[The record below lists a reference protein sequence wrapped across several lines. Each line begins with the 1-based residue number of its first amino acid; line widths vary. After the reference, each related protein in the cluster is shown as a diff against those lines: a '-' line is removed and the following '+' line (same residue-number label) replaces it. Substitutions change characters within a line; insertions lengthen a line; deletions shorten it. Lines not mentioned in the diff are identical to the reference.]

1 MAIRIGPDKALG
13 GKAKPRGSQ
22 PQQRQ
27 QDAGQ
32 REAARRTEQRRDRDA
47 ADSRRDAEGQA
58 ADAEDLAD
66 FGDVEDDELDGGEY
80 GMGGG
85 DGLTNDDRDD
95 LGLGPGDTEQSPARP
110 TSLTPDPTSD
120 GDLSDDDRDDFFLGP
135 GDAEQAPAFP
145 TALTDP
151 PAGDGGLTDAN
162 LAIEDDP
169 DPAPTPARSTKTTPR
184 DRPAD
189 TGAADLDAVQTF
201 GGPQQAMA
209 QGTAYDGMDVL
220 EGPQQGQA
228 VGRVYLGQPDRPAET
243 GLLDVGDDELH
254 QEQPA
259 DPPPTF
265 AERRRA
271 ALLDRF
277 EDVPAFRTSLVDA
290 AGRHIK
296 AGRDRAEAEL
306 VGLGQ
311 NVEAVHTD
319 AWGFYDRARGALD
332 DDYAPPPKSPPS
344 NAASRR
350 SPPSKRCTGTPTP
363 TLATTCSR
371 RRMRFRLSGA
381 PPGAVGTYAQPC
393 RRRAFRSAPVRRRL
407 RPADPPRRQARG
419 IRKTRPP
426 PRPSVPRPADGR
438 QHAPHVR
445 RLSRA

>member
-22 PQQRQ
+22 PQQWQ

-47 ADSRRDAEGQA
+47 ADSRRDAEGRA
-58 ADAEDLAD
+58 RDAVAKASADAEDLAD
-66 FGDVEDDELDGGEY
+66 FGDVEDGGEY

-151 PAGDGGLTDAN
+151 PAGDGGLTDAD

-169 DPAPTPARSTKTTPR
+169 DPAPTPARSTRTAPR
-184 DRPAD
+184 DRPTD

-332 DDYAPPPKSPPS
+332 DDYAPPEESAIERSFAAAPTIEEVYRYANPHAGNNLFETAHSAVARCASWSSWDIRTALPPTCFS
-344 NAASRR
+344 LSASATAVASGRPPTAAGAWDSQNAA
-350 SPPSKRCTGTPTP
+350 T
-363 TLATTCSR
+363 AAAFCS
-371 RRMRFRLSGA
+371 
-381 PPGAVGTYAQPC
+381 
-393 RRRAFRSAPVRRRL
+393 SAC
-407 RPADPPRRQARG
+407 
-419 IRKTRPP
+419 
-426 PRPSVPRPADGR
+426 
-438 QHAPHVR
+438 
-445 RLSRA
+445 

>member
-1 MAIRIGPDKALG
+1 MVRSHN
-13 GKAKPRGSQ
+13 RGSRTRASERQ
-22 PQQRQ
+22 PAERNS
-27 QDAGQ
+27 
-32 REAARRTEQRRDRDA
+32 AATVMLRTPAVTRRGR
-47 ADSRRDAEGQA
+47 A
-58 ADAEDLAD
+58 ADA
-66 FGDVEDDELDGGEY
+66 EDDELDGGEY

-151 PAGDGGLTDAN
+151 PAGDGGLTDAD

-169 DPAPTPARSTKTTPR
+169 DPAPTPARSTRTTPR

-332 DDYAPPPKSPPS
+332 DDYAPPEESAIEEVYRYANPHAGNNLFETAHEVPVVGRYLGKGADVVGGTNVLSLVPGQDFARVTQDGNIEGRDEWLTAGAS
-344 NAASRR
+344 AADFL
-350 SPPSKRCTGTPTP
+350 PWV
-363 TLATTCSR
+363 
-371 RRMRFRLSGA
+371 
-381 PPGAVGTYAQPC
+381 GAVAKGA
-393 RRRAFRSAPVRRRL
+393 RAGARAVAPTSRL
-407 RPADPPRRQARG
+407 RKKRVSWRCEGCWHDR
-419 IRKTRPP
+419 T
-426 PRPSVPRPADGR
+426 VPE
-438 QHAPHVR
+438 
-445 RLSRA
+445 